1 MQAPATPAGHWF
13 DGRSL
18 ARLTDPGTW
27 ERGFAL
33 YVSQHVLALQERK
46 AALADSMYSG
56 AAALRRANSR
66 CLRKTIWRNCC
77 GRCRAL

>member
-56 AAALRRANSR
+56 ATG
-66 CLRKTIWRNCC
+66 RKQPLFTE
-77 GRCRAL
+77 GDLAELLKPLSG

>member
-56 AAALRRANSR
+56 AAARKQPLLTENDLAQLLRPLSG
-66 CLRKTIWRNCC
+66 T
-77 GRCRAL
+77 

>member
-56 AAALRRANSR
+56 AAA
-66 CLRKTIWRNCC
+66 RKQPLFTENDLAQLLQPLS
-77 GRCRAL
+77 GA